1 MRLIFD
7 IPDDILAAMPVPEA
21 ERERFILRE
30 IACLLYARDLLSLG
44 RAAELAGLSKTEF
57 GFELGRNGI
66 ARHYTASE
74 LEADLA
80 YARGK

>member
-1 MRLIFD
+1 MSLTLD
-7 IPDDILAAMPVPEA
+7 IPDDVLAAMPVPEA
-21 ERERFILRE
+21 ERERFILLE

-44 RAAELAGLSKTEF
+44 RAAELAGMSRPEF
-57 GFELGRNGI
+57 GLELGHHGI

-80 YARGK
+80 YARGE